1 MNRMFEELY
10 AKKVTT
16 IKLIFINSATAA
28 FDNQPKT
35 EPKTTVT
42 SVITEINERK
52 NRRNNLIIHGTEE
65 CISENKQ
72 ERIHHDQELVND
84 IAK

>member
-1 MNRMFEELY
+1 MIE
-10 AKKVTT
+10 
-16 IKLIFINSATAA
+16 
-28 FDNQPKT
+28 
-35 EPKTTVT
+35 
-42 SVITEINERK
+42 K

-84 IAK
+84 IAKQGEVNIEEFRIGKIIRLGKFDKKGPKDYF